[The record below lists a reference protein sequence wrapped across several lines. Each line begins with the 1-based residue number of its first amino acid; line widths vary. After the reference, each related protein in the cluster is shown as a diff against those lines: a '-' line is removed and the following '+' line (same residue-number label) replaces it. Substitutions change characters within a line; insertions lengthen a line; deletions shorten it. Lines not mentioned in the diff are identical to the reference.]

1 VSVNEAKYPSTHSPI
16 HVIKDRPSSSC
27 DIPFQQF
34 EIKDSSV
41 TNQSGYCFSIFFSHI
56 SSWTADHFCINSCNS
71 SKCMSSTYLKTGNPL
86 AVTRKYYQRCGF

>member
-41 TNQSGYCFSIFFSHI
+41 TNQSGYCFSIFFF
-56 SSWTADHFCINSCNS
+56 AHFFLNGRSFLH
-71 SKCMSSTYLKTGNPL
+71 KQLQLFQVHVVDLP
-86 AVTRKYYQRCGF
+86 